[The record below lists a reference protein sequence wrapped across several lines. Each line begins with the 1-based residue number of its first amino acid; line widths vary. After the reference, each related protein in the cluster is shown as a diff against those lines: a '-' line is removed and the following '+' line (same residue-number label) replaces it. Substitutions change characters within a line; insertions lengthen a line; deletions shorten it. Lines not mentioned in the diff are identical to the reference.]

1 MQAKQKKED
10 KNSRCDESII
20 HALETYLCMY
30 YDSMIDSSE
39 LVEAVGDLVDENNA
53 Y

>member
-1 MQAKQKKED
+1 MQTKQKKED
-10 KNSRCDESII
+10 KNSHRDESII